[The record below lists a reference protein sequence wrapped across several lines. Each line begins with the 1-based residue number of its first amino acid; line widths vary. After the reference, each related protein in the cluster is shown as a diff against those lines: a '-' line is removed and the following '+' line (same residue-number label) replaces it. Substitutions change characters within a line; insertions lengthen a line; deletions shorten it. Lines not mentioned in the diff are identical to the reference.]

1 MKTAQFLWNLIDDKY
16 KVKPHKAE
24 FTDLSEYTWNVYNK
38 ETGLTC
44 TVTPNDIES
53 KDWKVLKEAIEDG
66 TK

>member
-1 MKTAQFLWNLIDDKY
+1 MKTSDFLWKLIDSDY
-16 KVKPHKAE
+16 TVKPHDHE
-24 FTDLSEYTWNVYNK
+24 FIDIDEYMWNVYNK

-53 KDWKVLKEAIEDG
+53 KDWKVLKEAIENG